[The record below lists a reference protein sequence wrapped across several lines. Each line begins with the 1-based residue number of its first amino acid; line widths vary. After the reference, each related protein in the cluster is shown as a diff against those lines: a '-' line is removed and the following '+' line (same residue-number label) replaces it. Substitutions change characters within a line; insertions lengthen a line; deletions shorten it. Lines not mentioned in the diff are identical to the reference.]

1 MAAKRVGLPAL
12 LPYLRMHRGT
22 LAVVAALSLFTA
34 GAALVQPILIRTVL
48 DGISASR
55 PIAGAVAVLVAL
67 LLAGAAIDGVRD
79 YLLQRTAEGLVLTTR
94 QRLARHLL
102 RLPIAEYDIRR
113 TGDLLSRV
121 GADTTL
127 LRAVVT
133 SGLFEIVT
141 GAVMV
146 VGATVAMLVLDPL
159 LFGVA
164 AAGLAVG
171 MTVAITVSRRVR
183 NLSEQTQA
191 RLGEMTSAI
200 ERAIS
205 AARTI
210 RASGAEDREASTVGR
225 SATEAYQ
232 AGMRVARLQAL
243 IGPAATAATQGAFL
257 LVLGVGGAR
266 VAAGAISVGD
276 LVAFILFLF
285 FLVLPLGQALNA
297 YTQLQTGLGALQR
310 IEEILEV
317 PTETDTDRVQPPAT
331 PTLTGA
337 HDSAG
342 RPVPAG
348 DRAVGRDGLAP
359 AISGRNG
366 AGPVMPGPSGDG
378 LAASGRNGAGLV
390 VPGPNGDGLAALGQ
404 NGAGLAVPGK
414 SGDGL
419 AALGRNGAGLAVPGR
434 DGAAPAVSFDG
445 VTFGYPGGRPVL
457 WDVSFA
463 VPRGSRVAL
472 VGPSGAGKST
482 VLALIERFYEVTDGS
497 IRVGGTDVRDLPRDA
512 LRRRLG
518 YVEQEAP
525 VLAGTLRDNLLLT
538 APDAGEARLLA
549 ALDEVNLGA
558 LATRTPEGLDVQVGE
573 GGVLLSG
580 GERQRLAIARTLLAD
595 APILLLDEPTS
606 NLDSRNEVALRDA
619 ISAAAEKRT
628 LIIVAHRL
636 STVID
641 SDQIVVLDG
650 GRVAAIGPHHELL
663 DTSPL
668 YRELASHQ
676 LLIPQ
681 PTS

>member
-1 MAAKRVGLPAL
+1 MATLDPVDGKRVGLPAL
-12 LPYLRMHRGT
+12 FPYLRMHRAT
-22 LAVVAALSLFTA
+22 LAVVAVLSLVTA
-34 GAALVQPILIRTVL
+34 GAALVQPLLIRTVL

-55 PIAGAVAVLVAL
+55 PVAGVVALLVVL
-67 LLAGAAIDGVRD
+67 LLAGAAVDGLRD

-121 GADTTL
+121 GADSTL

-133 SGLFEIVT
+133 SGLFEVAS

-146 VGATVAMLVLDPL
+146 VGATVAMLVVDPL

-164 AAGLAVG
+164 LAGMGAG
-171 MTVAITVSRRVR
+171 MAVAIAVSRRIR
-183 NLSEQTQA
+183 NLSEAAQA
-191 RLGEMTSAI
+191 RLGEMTSAV

-210 RASGAEDREASTVGR
+210 RASGAEEREAATVNT
-225 SATEAYQ
+225 SATEAYA
-232 AGMRVARLQAL
+232 AGMRVARLRAL
-243 IGPAATAATQGAFL
+243 IGPASAVAIQGAFL

-266 VAAGAISVGD
+266 VASGAITVGD

-310 IEEILEV
+310 IEEILAL
-317 PTETDTDRVQPPAT
+317 PDETAGDAAPDPGNSAGPAAG
-331 PTLTGA
+331 GA
-337 HDSAG
+337 HRAAGAAARATAAPGDSARRAAGAAGNG
-342 RPVPAG
+342 RV
-348 DRAVGRDGLAP
+348 
-359 AISGRNG
+359 
-366 AGPVMPGPSGDG
+366 
-378 LAASGRNGAGLV
+378 
-390 VPGPNGDGLAALGQ
+390 
-404 NGAGLAVPGK
+404 
-414 SGDGL
+414 
-419 AALGRNGAGLAVPGR
+419 
-434 DGAAPAVSFDG
+434 APAVEFAG
-445 VTFGYPGGRPVL
+445 VTFAYPGGQPVL
-457 WDVSFA
+457 REVSFS
-463 VPRGSRVAL
+463 VPRGNRVAL

-482 VLALIERFYEVTDGS
+482 VLALIERFYEIAGGRVTMDGAD
-497 IRVGGTDVRDLPRDA
+497 IRDLPRDA

-538 APDAGEARLLA
+538 APDADDARLLA
-549 ALDEVNLGA
+549 ALAQVNLGS
-558 LATRTPEGLDVQVGE
+558 LVTRTADGLDVQVGE

-606 NLDSRNEVALRDA
+606 NLDARNEAALRQA
-619 ISAAAEKRT
+619 IDAAAVRRT
-628 LIIVAHRL
+628 LIVVAHRL

-641 SDQIVVLDG
+641 SDEIVVLDG
-650 GRVAAIGPHHELL
+650 GRVVATGPHHELL

-668 YRELASHQ
+668 YRELATHQ
-676 LLIPQ
+676 LLVPQ
-681 PTS
+681 